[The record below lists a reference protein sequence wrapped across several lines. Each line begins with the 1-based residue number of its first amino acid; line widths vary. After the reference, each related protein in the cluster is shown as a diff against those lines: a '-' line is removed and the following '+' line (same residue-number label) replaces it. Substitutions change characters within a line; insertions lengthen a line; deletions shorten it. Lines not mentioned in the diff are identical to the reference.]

1 MVASSFQSNN
11 NNNNDDNNNNYT
23 YLLPNMKQVLHWAFS
38 MC

>member
-11 NNNNDDNNNNYT
+11 NNNNDDNNNNYN
-23 YLLPNMKQVLHWAFS
+23 YLLPNMKQVLHWTFS